1 MTTSIVMMPDSPIQI
16 VQNDGPYRIATGG
29 VLTGITG
36 PAGATGAT
44 GPAGAT
50 GATGP
55 AGATGATG
63 PAGAPSSSYDTVGS
77 YALLAHNVN
86 GATITAGS
94 TYAGSTLLACGY
106 RVFYSGSAQAAASVN
121 FGSAVSGTWRAMGA
135 ATINGNNDW
144 YPVTLFCR
152 IS

>member
-1 MTTSIVMMPDSPIQI
+1 MPDSPIQI

-44 GPAGAT
+44 GPAGT
-50 GATGP
+50 
-55 AGATGATG
+55 
-63 PAGAPSSSYDTVGS
+63 PSSSYDTVGS
-77 YALLAHNVN
+77 YALLAHNVS

-94 TYAGSTLLACGY
+94 TYAGSTLLACGHIV
-106 RVFYSGSAQAAASVN
+106 RSNAVVNVASAN

-135 ATINGNNDW
+135 ATINGVNDW

>member
-36 PAGATGAT
+36 PAGATG
-44 GPAGAT
+44 PQGAT

-63 PAGAPSSSYDTVGS
+63 PAGTPSSSYDTVGS
-77 YALLAHNVN
+77 YALLARSVS
-86 GATITAGS
+86 GATIPAGS
-94 TYAGSTLLACGY
+94 TYAGSNLLACGY
-106 RVFYSGSAQAAASVN
+106 RDFYSGSGQAAVSVN

>member
-36 PAGATGAT
+36 PAGATG
-44 GPAGAT
+44 PQGAT

-63 PAGAPSSSYDTVGS
+63 PAGTPSSSYDTVGS
-77 YALLAHNVN
+77 YALLAHNVS

-106 RVFYSGSAQAAASVN
+106 RSYYAAVASVISVN
-121 FGSAVSGTWRAMGA
+121 YEIGRAH
-135 ATINGNNDW
+135 
-144 YPVTLFCR
+144 V
-152 IS
+152 